1 MAALDE
7 LEPIAG
13 SLNQAEVWVVR
24 NDADAAGELAGQAAE
39 KIAAAGWI
47 PGSRLRAREPG
58 HLAAMT
64 RDAVNGYQTRRRPE
78 GARPGRLIV
87 AELREGDLPTGRP
100 GPPSLTP
107 QKTNGYV
114 R

>member
-24 NDADAAGELAGQAAE
+24 NDADAAGELAEQAAE
-39 KIAAAGWI
+39 KIAAACWI
-47 PGSRLRAREPG
+47 LGSRLRAREPG

-87 AELREGDLPTGRP
+87 AELREADLLTGRP

>member
-64 RDAVNGYQTRRRPE
+64 RDAVNGYQTRRCRP
-78 GARPGRLIV
+78 RPGRLVV
-87 AELREGDLPTGRP
+87 AELREGDLLTGRP
-100 GPPSLTP
+100 GPPSLTL
-107 QKTNGYV
+107 QKMNEYV